1 MKRSVRYI
9 TWAAIIAAL
18 YVILTMALAPIA
30 FGMIQF
36 RLSEALT
43 VLPMFT
49 PAAIPGIILGCLL
62 SNLLNPQNLGPIDIF
77 LGTAASG
84 LAAYFTFLLG
94 RRYKRVKKS
103 ASHYEQRKITW
114 ARVMAL
120 FPPVLLNA
128 LIVGFYLPFLLA
140 ENITINVV
148 LLSMLSIFV
157 SQTVVVYAIGLP
169 IVFGIE
175 RTPLALL
182 MEDV

>member
-18 YVILTMALAPIA
+18 YLILTMPLAPIA

-43 VLPMFT
+43 VLPIFT

-77 LGTAASG
+77 LGTTASG

-94 RRYKRVKKS
+94 KRYKRVKRTT
-103 ASHYEQRKITW
+103 SHFEKRKINW
-114 ARVMAL
+114 ARVMAM
-120 FPPVLLNA
+120 FPAVLVNA

-140 ENITINVV
+140 EHVTVSIV
-148 LLSMLSIFV
+148 LFSMLSIFV
-157 SQTVVVYAIGLP
+157 SQAVVVYAIGLP
-169 IVFGIE
+169 LVFAIE